1 MRRQRGFTLIE
12 LILVIVMLAI
22 LSAFALPRFANL
34 GRDARIAS
42 VQGAAAS
49 IRSASAIAHATYLTG
64 VAPSGFVAMES
75 TVVSLVGGY
84 PVAHVPTPPFP
95 SLVGIAPAAGISTDS
110 YQIDPLPAASNNGVV
125 TIRPQGV
132 GATANCYVRYTQANT
147 TGSVAPSIT
156 LQTGG
161 C

>member
-1 MRRQRGFTLIE
+1 MQRQRGFTLIE

-22 LSAFALPRFANL
+22 LSAFALPRLANL

-49 IRSASAIAHATYLTG
+49 IRSASAIAHAAWLARGSVDGYLE
-64 VAPSGFVAMES
+64 MEGG
-75 TVVSLVGGY
+75 TVILVGGY
-84 PVAHVPTPPFP
+84 PQAHVTAAG
-95 SLVGIAPAAGISTDS
+95 LGDITDAAGIDSTS
-110 YQIDPLPAASNNGVV
+110 FAATGTTSAV
-125 TIRPQGV
+125 TIRPPGM
-132 GATANCYVRYTQANT
+132 ASSSNCYVRYTQANT
-147 TGSVAPSIT
+147 TGTVAPAIA